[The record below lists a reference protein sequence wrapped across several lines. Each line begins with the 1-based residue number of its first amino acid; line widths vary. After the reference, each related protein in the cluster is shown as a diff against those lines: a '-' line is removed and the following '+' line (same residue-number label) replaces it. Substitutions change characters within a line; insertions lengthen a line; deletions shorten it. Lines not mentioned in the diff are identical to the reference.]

1 MKIAISGKG
10 GVGKTTLCALL
21 ARELSEQGKRVL
33 AIDADPNGNL
43 AEAVGYDEE
52 TAGRIEPLIEKKNL
66 VEERTG
72 TKPGSMGGCFV
83 LNPKVDDLVERFSVE
98 INGLRLMVT
107 GELKEAL

>member
-52 TAGRIEPLIEKKNL
+52 AAGRIEPLIEKKKHC
-66 VEERTG
+66 RG
-72 TKPGSMGGCFV
+72 TDWNQAREYGGLLC
-83 LNPKVDDLVERFSVE
+83 P
-98 INGLRLMVT
+98 
-107 GELKEAL
+107 